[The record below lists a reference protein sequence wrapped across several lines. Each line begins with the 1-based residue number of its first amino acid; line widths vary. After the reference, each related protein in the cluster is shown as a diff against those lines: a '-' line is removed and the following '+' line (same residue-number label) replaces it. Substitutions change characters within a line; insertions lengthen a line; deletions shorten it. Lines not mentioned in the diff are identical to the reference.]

1 MSMRVIVKVEE
12 RWVQKRW
19 WGVILME
26 EEVVEEVEKEGGGGS
41 EGGGQSRYG
50 IGTQAT
56 REGRKI

>member
-1 MSMRVIVKVEE
+1 MPMRVIVKVEE
-12 RWVQKRW
+12 MWVQTRW

-26 EEVVEEVEKEGGGGS
+26 EDVGEEVEEEGGGGS
-41 EGGGQSRYG
+41 EGGGESRHG